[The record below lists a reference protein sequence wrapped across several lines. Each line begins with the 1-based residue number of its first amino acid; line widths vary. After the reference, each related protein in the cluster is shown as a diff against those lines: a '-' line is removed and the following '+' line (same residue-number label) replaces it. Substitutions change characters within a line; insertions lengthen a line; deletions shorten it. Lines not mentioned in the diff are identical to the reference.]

1 MHLQKPLSLLDELE
15 MELSM
20 RAVSKHRNI
29 PFEVTR
35 YEREGDDTVVY
46 GYNLLTGLSQEI
58 KGTLS
63 LTASDK
69 HGDLHSATLFERHQ
83 DGPKQVKP
91 GGVLVF
97 EQCYEKSDGN
107 LVGRWASSLFKSKD
121 VGTVHIDF
129 ATVRCYETSERKA
142 KPTREVFWLDTQSAT
157 LVHDLASLESCVEN
171 FLQATHCESTTP
183 AFVVRAFDECGNAIA
198 AECRQKTAQAGDARY
213 ESIPATIANFW
224 HSQQGKMFQRVF
236 NAPAGM
242 YKVEVIRAGV
252 GYFTKQSNDKFFDA
266 QGKVRLLTGSGKEHH
281 AAIIK
286 KSYGHI
292 ANGLFTQ
299 SIVGTRRSNI
309 TQNNFYHYTKPVS
322 LWDPFYRLE
331 HVPTANFIPLP
342 LKECYPLNSDDR
354 TQKK

>member
-1 MHLQKPLSLLDELE
+1 MLLKTPLSLLDELE

-29 PFEVTR
+29 PFEVIR

-46 GYNLLTGLSQEI
+46 GYNLLTGSRQEI

-63 LTASDK
+63 LMSSDM
-69 HGDLHSATLFERHQ
+69 HGDQRRATLFDRHQ

-97 EQCYEKSDGN
+97 EQCHEKIDGD
-107 LVGRWASSLFKSKD
+107 LVGRWASSLFKSAD
-121 VGTVHIDF
+121 AGMVHIDF
-129 ATVRCYETSERKA
+129 ATVRCYEASERKP
-142 KPTREVFWLDTQSAT
+142 KPTREVFWLDTHSAT
-157 LVHDLASLESCVEN
+157 LVHDLASLESCVSN
-171 FLQATHCESTTP
+171 FLQTAHCEATTP
-183 AFVVRAFDECGNAIA
+183 AFVVRAFDGSGNAIA
-198 AECRQKTAQAGDARY
+198 VEWRQKATQVEDARY
-213 ESIPATIANFW
+213 EPIPTTIADFW
-224 HSQQGKMFQRVF
+224 HSQQGQMFQRVF

-242 YKVEVIRAGV
+242 YQVEVIRAGV
-252 GYFTKQSNDKFFDA
+252 GYFTKQSNDKFFDD

-281 AAIIK
+281 AAMIK

-299 SIVGTRRSNI
+299 SIVGTRRSNV

-322 LWDPFYRLE
+322 LSDPFYRLE
-331 HVPTANFIPLP
+331 HVPTAHFIPLP
-342 LKECYPLNSDDR
+342 LKECNPLSSDDR